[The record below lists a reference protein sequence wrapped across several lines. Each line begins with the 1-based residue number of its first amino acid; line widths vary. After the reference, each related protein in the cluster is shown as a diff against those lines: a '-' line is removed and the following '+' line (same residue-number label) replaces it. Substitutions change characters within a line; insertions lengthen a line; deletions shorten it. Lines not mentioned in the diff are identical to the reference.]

1 MALTP
6 LDYVIVLLASVLPP
20 VVYVMWLRSAE
31 ICDRE
36 SVRNVLLAMGIGA
49 AFSLTLSYVVES
61 VLLSFLFGDG
71 ISTRPFWSL
80 DPDAQLIVLA
90 CVVAPIV
97 EEGAKGI
104 GTWFFKNKFYELE
117 NGLVYGAA
125 VGLGFAACE
134 NVLYEAN
141 AISVGISVFIGTAVA
156 RALTSTALHAS
167 SSAIL
172 GYGLSRKIWLGNQGK
187 TVSWVPYY
195 LIAVGLHS
203 LFNLLAIAGSLGATD
218 IIYVGSLLASLILVQ
233 QTISYIRKR
242 IHELDQTYAC
252 KPAR

>member
-6 LDYVIVLLASVLPP
+6 IDYTIVFLASVLPP
-20 VVYVMWLRSAE
+20 VVYVMWLRKAE
-31 ICDRE
+31 VCDRE
-36 SVRNVLLAMGIGA
+36 SVRNVLLAMGVGA
-49 AFSLTLSYVVES
+49 AFSLSISYVAES
-61 VLLSFLFGDG
+61 LLLTFLFGDG

-80 DPDAQLIVLA
+80 DPDGQLIILA

-104 GTWFFKNKFYELE
+104 GTWFFRRKFNELE

-125 VGLGFAACE
+125 VGLGFAAFE
-134 NVLYEAN
+134 NVLYESN
-141 AISVGISVFIGTAVA
+141 AISVGLSVFIGTAVA

-167 SSAIL
+167 ASAIM
-172 GYGLSRKIWLGNQGK
+172 GYGLSRKTWLAKQGR

-203 LFNLLAIAGSLGATD
+203 LFNLLAITGSLVESD
-218 IIYVGSLLASLILVQ
+218 LIYVGALVASLVLVQ
-233 QTISYIRKR
+233 QTIKWIRQR
-242 IHELDQTYAC
+242 IEEPDRTYAC
-252 KPAR
+252 RPDP